1 MTKRTI
7 LTLNF
12 STTETRALKQAL
24 SDTGTDVDLTSA
36 NINHLDF
43 SKNSFVDVALILFKL
58 KDSEVANDT
67 LLQKA
72 KQHFVHFPLI
82 LITEL
87 PLDADKASHYDG
99 KNVLD
104 IRPFNPVFLVAKS
117 IHREIKSQHNK
128 YLFHQLDSQF
138 KNETYRFDSFLKHT
152 EDGVALIHDDQYLAS
167 NSAYKRIFSIPADKN
182 IIGSAVREFN
192 SPSSHP
198 VGGNASKR
206 NLNTSLEALP
216 DETVLS
222 VLLQS
227 RNGDSFV
234 TTLYKTH
241 CFVNDQLCTQ
251 ILIHNPDAW
260 SNVDKGFTDLRTFD
274 HETGFY
280 NKRFA
285 VEYIDK
291 ELTNQ
296 EPFGSLA
303 IILIDDFRHRREQ
316 HTIDYI
322 DEVIRSVGNLICDA
336 SSQNNILARYGDA
349 VFILFSNSLSRSD
362 FLLNCQQ
369 VLTEVNNTLF
379 GDDSQYIKLTL
390 SIGVSFIDPRVTTS
404 KQLISQA
411 DKACDKACANGGNQI
426 HVFDSV
432 TTPLT
437 VIIDE
442 EKNTRLIQ
450 SALEKNRLQ
459 PLYQPIVDLSEKTTE
474 NYAVLLRILD
484 DNNVHIAP
492 DHFILTAEKTGLI
505 SQLDEWVLSNTIK
518 QIREASRQ
526 GLQRRF
532 FISVSNITYRH
543 TTFIETLVNELKF
556 YNIDA
561 SLLVFQISFSDIKIE
576 PALLKNFIGVI
587 KKECGCQVALDQI
600 GFSQITDTILNDYSV
615 DYLKIDGSFSQ
626 NLNNNEESQ
635 NVIRELVE
643 VSLRNNVKTIAK
655 SVENANTLALL
666 WNMGINAVQGYFL
679 QEPSD
684 RMRFDFDLDH

>member
-1 MTKRTI
+1 MTKRTV
-7 LTLNF
+7 LTVNL
-12 STTETRALKQAL
+12 STKETRVLKQAL
-24 SDTGTDVDLTSA
+24 NNADTDTNLTSV
-36 NINHLDF
+36 NINQFD
-43 SKNSFVDVALILFKL
+43 SNKNSFAEVALILVKL
-58 KDSEVANDT
+58 LDNELANDE

-72 KQHFVHFPLI
+72 KLHFVHSPI
-82 LITEL
+82 IIITEREFEAGIISCY
-87 PLDADKASHYDG
+87 DA
-99 KNVLD
+99 KNVID
-104 IRPFNPVFLVAKS
+104 IRPFNPVFLVVKS
-117 IHREIKSQHNK
+117 IKREIESQHNK
-128 YLFHQLDSQF
+128 NLLHQLDSQF
-138 KNETYRFDSFLKHT
+138 KNETYRFDSFIRHT
-152 EDGVALIHDDQYLAS
+152 EDGVALIHDNQYITT
-167 NSAYKRIFSIPADKN
+167 NSAYKRIFNIPADEN
-182 IIGSAVREFN
+182 IVGSSVREFSNPN
-192 SPSSHP
+192 SHTSSE
-198 VGGNASKR
+198 NLSER
-206 NLNTSLEALP
+206 NLNTSLDTLP
-216 DETVLS
+216 DEAVLS
-222 VLLQS
+222 VLIQT

-280 NKRFA
+280 NKRFT

-316 HTIDYI
+316 HSINYI

-349 VFILFSNSLSRSD
+349 VFTLFSNSLSRSD

-450 SALEKNRLQ
+450 SALKKNRLQ

-484 DNNVHIAP
+484 DNDVHIAP

-561 SLLVFQISFSDIKIE
+561 SLLVFQISFSDVKIE

-626 NLNNNEESQ
+626 NLNNNEDSQ

-643 VSLRNNVKTIAK
+643 VSQRNNVKTIAK

-666 WNMGINAVQGYFL
+666 WNMGVNAVQGYFL